1 VIDVEVVGVRVE
13 MPASAPVLLLRER
26 QGERRVLPIYIGRAE
41 AAAIHVEMSGQRP
54 ARPLTH
60 DLFGTFFENLDIQ
73 VTRIA
78 IVDIDSGTFFAEM
91 DLLQAKKATRISLR
105 PSDAVAIA
113 VRMGISIEVEDGVM
127 DAAALPDELPEDE
140 PPDDGLLEDFRRFI
154 DEVSPEDFSGGES

>member
-1 VIDVEVVGVRVE
+1 

-54 ARPLTH
+54 ARPLPH

-78 IVDIDSGTFFAEM
+78 IVDIDNGTFYAEM
-91 DLLQAKKATRISLR
+91 DLMQGRKATRISLR

-113 VRMGISIEVEDGVM
+113 VRLGTSIEVEEGVM
-127 DAAALPDELPEDE
+127 DAAALPDEMPQDE
-140 PPDDGLLEDFRRFI
+140 AADDGLLEDFRRFI
-154 DEVSPEDFSGGES
+154 DEVSPEDFSGDQS